1 PQLTEGSAGSGERR
15 TGALV
20 RVTLD
25 GHPLTPDQA
34 GQDVQFDSAGN
45 SFVLVDEPRLY
56 RLVELEEFASH
67 DLRLSVNSSG
77 LSLFTFTFGAYSEG
91 P

>member
-1 PQLTEGSAGSGERR
+1 M
-15 TGALV
+15 

-25 GHPLTPDQA
+25 GLPLTPDQA
-34 GQDVQFDSAGN
+34 GEDVRFDRQGN
-45 SFVLVDEPRLY
+45 SFVMVGEPRLY

-67 DLRLSVNSSG
+67 DLHLRVNSPG
-77 LSLFTFTFGAYSEG
+77 LSLFTFTFGAYDQG